1 MLLFHLSNHARDTMH
16 EMLSASIDET
26 DQSQKKAV
34 KSEAGASSKL
44 SVSSRSTRTGVR
56 NRVTSNENENETV
69 VDENVH

>member
-1 MLLFHLSNHARDTMH
+1 MH

-26 DQSQKKAV
+26 DQSQKQAV

-44 SVSSRSTRTGVR
+44 SVSSRSTCTGYQVR
-56 NRVTSNENENETV
+56 NRVTSSENENETV